1 MREHPIHIIKSTPF
15 IRLGKILISG
25 QPAGNRYY
33 SSGSSETTR
42 KALDLDITFRNWLIG
57 FTEGEG
63 YFLIDNSG
71 YPEFKLNHSSSDAQ
85 ILFLIKKKLGFG
97 SVGKLNDNTHFFSVR
112 DKEGLLKIIK
122 IFNGNLQ
129 LNKRKLQFQDF
140 LGAYNKTFATEII
153 LLPNDLDLISLNNT
167 WLLGFSEAEG
177 CFTASVIE
185 SQERKNPNVQVR
197 FVISQK
203 NEKLVLD
210 KIALL
215 LKGKVNFVKSYSG
228 ENMVV
233 NLSYLQNTITYF
245 KNNKLL
251 TKKLISFN
259 RWLDIYEIVKC
270 KQHLNNPEVILK
282 LKLLSKKIN
291 ND

>member
-1 MREHPIHIIKSTPF
+1 
-15 IRLGKILISG
+15 
-25 QPAGNRYY
+25 
-33 SSGSSETTR
+33 
-42 KALDLDITFRNWLIG
+42 
-57 FTEGEG
+57 
-63 YFLIDNSG
+63 
-71 YPEFKLNHSSSDAQ
+71 
-85 ILFLIKKKLGFG
+85 LGFG

-112 DKEGLLKIIK
+112 DKEGLLKLIK

-153 LLPNDLDLISLNNT
+153 LLPNDLDLISFNTT

-233 NLSYLQNTITYF
+233 NLSYLHNTITYF

-259 RWLDIYEIVKC
+259 R
-270 KQHLNNPEVILK
+270 
-282 LKLLSKKIN
+282 
-291 ND
+291 